1 MFTRIR
7 FNRRFL
13 KFLILGLWNTTFGY
27 LLFIALLSI
36 NVFESHPNWAL
47 ILTYAISS
55 VQTFLVQK
63 KFVWNDSS
71 DWRTL
76 AGPFALASI
85 CTYALNQI
93 LFIIGINWLDLDP
106 RIAQLFAIPFVV
118 VVSYTLL
125 NRLVFSRGSTP
136 E

>member
-1 MFTRIR
+1 MFIR
-7 FNRRFL
+7 LRLNRRFL
-13 KFLILGLWNTTFGY
+13 KFLILGIWNTTFGY
-27 LLFIALLSI
+27 LLFIALLNI
-36 NVFESHPNWAL
+36 DFFERHTSWAL

-63 KFVWNDSS
+63 TFVWNDSS
-71 DWRTL
+71 HWTLL
-76 AGPFALASI
+76 AGPFALASV
-85 CTYALNQI
+85 CAYALNQT
-93 LFIIGINWLDLDP
+93 LFIIGIEWIDLDP

-118 VVSYTLL
+118 IVSYTLL